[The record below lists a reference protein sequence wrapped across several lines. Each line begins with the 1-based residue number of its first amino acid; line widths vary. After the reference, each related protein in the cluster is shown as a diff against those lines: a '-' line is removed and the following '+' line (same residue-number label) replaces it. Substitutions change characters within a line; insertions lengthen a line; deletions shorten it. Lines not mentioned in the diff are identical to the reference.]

1 MTFFDISRLPFPF
14 GIVAPTVTAVLSC
27 VRHLQTVHTVFIMGA
42 SREQADSSPQARRL
56 PTPRKEMR
64 KIGTSEA
71 PALGKQETKSLRT
84 RNAICEATVSCLV
97 EHGYGETTLARVVE
111 KAGLSNGALL
121 HHFPSKEHLMTA
133 TAEYLFGRTLN
144 RPKRRLPERATET
157 DVIAAD
163 LRTNWSYYINTPQYR
178 ALLEILIA
186 SRTDRKLKKQI
197 EGTLHEYHERAV
209 RHMMA
214 TYESAT
220 GNPEDAELLPVMS
233 NIFFRGLLI
242 QDQYSAD
249 PKTQQRM
256 VERWIEIVAP
266 LLRPRESREE

>member
-1 MTFFDISRLPFPF
+1 
-14 GIVAPTVTAVLSC
+14 
-27 VRHLQTVHTVFIMGA
+27 
-42 SREQADSSPQARRL
+42 
-56 PTPRKEMR
+56 MR
-64 KIGTSEA
+64 KAE
-71 PALGKQETKSLRT
+71 PVEPQALGKQETKSLRT
-84 RNAICEATVSCLV
+84 RNAICDATVSALV
-97 EHGYGETTLARVVE
+97 EFGYGEATLARVVE

-133 TAEYLFGRTLN
+133 TAQYLFARTLD
-144 RPKRRLPERATET
+144 RPKRRLPDNATDR

-163 LRTNWSYYINTPQYR
+163 FRTNWSYYINTPQYR

-186 SRTDRKLKKQI
+186 SRTDEKLRRQI
-197 EGTLHEYHERAV
+197 ETTLRDYHKRAV
-209 RHMMA
+209 EHMTA
-214 TYESAT
+214 TYTSAT

-249 PKTQQRM
+249 PKKQQRM

-266 LLRPRESREE
+266 LLRPRAAEPDRGAK

>member
-1 MTFFDISRLPFPF
+1 MKS
-14 GIVAPTVTAVLSC
+14 A
-27 VRHLQTVHTVFIMGA
+27 
-42 SREQADSSPQARRL
+42 
-56 PTPRKEMR
+56 
-64 KIGTSEA
+64 EA
-71 PALGKQETKSLRT
+71 PPLGRQEAKSIRT
-84 RNAICEATVSCLV
+84 RNALCDATVTCLV
-97 EHGYGETTLARVVE
+97 EFGYGETTLARVVE

-133 TAEYLFGRTLN
+133 TAQHLFSKTLN
-144 RPKRRLPERATET
+144 RPKRRLPENAGDK

-186 SRTDRKLKKQI
+186 SRTDKNLRAQI
-197 EGTLHEYHERAV
+197 AGTLHEYHRQAV
-209 RHMMA
+209 AYMMSA
-214 TYESAT
+214 YESAM
-220 GNPEDAELLPVMS
+220 GEPEDAELLPVMS

-249 PKTQQRM
+249 PHKQQRM

-266 LLRPRESREE
+266 LLRPRGGTAGQ

>member
-1 MTFFDISRLPFPF
+1 
-14 GIVAPTVTAVLSC
+14 
-27 VRHLQTVHTVFIMGA
+27 
-42 SREQADSSPQARRL
+42 
-56 PTPRKEMR
+56 MR
-64 KIGTSEA
+64 KTETA
-71 PALGKQETKSLRT
+71 ETQPPGKQETKSLRT
-84 RNAICEATVSCLV
+84 RKAICDATVSTLV
-97 EHGYGETTLARVVE
+97 EFGYGETTLARVVE
-111 KAGLSNGALL
+111 RAGLSNGALL

-133 TAEYLFGRTLN
+133 TAQYLFGRTLR
-144 RPKRRLPERATET
+144 RPKRRLPDNAGDT

-186 SRTDRKLKKQI
+186 SRTDKNLRKQI
-197 EGTLHEYHERAV
+197 AETLHDYHRRAV
-209 RHMMA
+209 DHMMA
-214 TYESAT
+214 VYESASDK
-220 GNPEDAELLPVMS
+220 PEDAELLPVMS

-266 LLRPRESREE
+266 LLRPKSRKTD